1 MATPFESSIR
11 SVVDR
16 LSAWRREREALRDAR
31 EFWEEGPPLEGEN
44 RFWGA
49 QPLVRRVINRRVTGD
64 PNRWPLEW
72 FRDRYAREPLPR
84 GLSIGCGSGALERD
98 VLAKGICREMEGI
111 DFSREAVAEAQ
122 REGRERG
129 LRSLAYRTGDIN
141 RLSLP
146 ARHYDAVFFHGS
158 LHHVRQLE
166 RVLDAVHRALRP
178 GGMIYIDEY
187 TGPARDEWTDEKWRF
202 AKAAFE
208 ALPEPLKNRP
218 QLMIPLPLDDPLE
231 SVRSSAIPTL
241 LRERF
246 RILEDRPYGGD
257 ILWFIFPCLDMKE
270 LLRDRT
276 GALSRLIALE
286 EHLLE
291 QAWLESYF
299 RVMVGRKER

>member
-11 SVVDR
+11 SVADR

-31 EFWEEGPPLEGEN
+31 EFWEEGPSLEGED

-49 QPLVRRVINRRVTGD
+49 QPLVRRLINRRVTGD

-72 FRDRYAREPLPR
+72 FKHRYAPVPLSR

-111 DFSREAVAEAQ
+111 DFSREAVAQA
-122 REGRERG
+122 RRAGRERG
-129 LRSLAYRTGDIN
+129 FHSLGYRTGDVN

-146 ARHYDAVFFHGS
+146 AERFDAVFFHGS
-158 LHHVRQLE
+158 LHHIRQLE
-166 RVLDAVHRALRP
+166 RVLDQVHRALRI
-178 GGMIYIDEY
+178 GGLIYIDEY
-187 TGPARDEWTDEKWRF
+187 TGPARDEWSDEKWRF
-202 AKAAFE
+202 ARAAFE
-208 ALPEPLKNRP
+208 ALPQALKNRP

-231 SVRSSAIPTL
+231 SVRSSAIPAL
-241 LRERF
+241 FRERF
-246 RILEDRPYGGD
+246 AMLEDRPYGGN
-257 ILWFIFPCLDMKE
+257 ILWFVFPCLDMKE

-286 EHLLE
+286 EHLLDDE
-291 QAWLESYF
+291 WVESYF
-299 RVMVGRKER
+299 RVMVGRKV